1 MASKINKDGKTEI
14 KLYLKSALESLAEV
28 LDKNGSLN
36 SVQPQL
42 ELIWKTIYDIEN
54 NWEEI
59 ETKGGKIKIN

>member
-1 MASKINKDGKTEI
+1 
-14 KLYLKSALESLAEV
+14 LESLADV
-28 LDKNGSLN
+28 LDKNGSIN

-59 ETKGGKIKIN
+59 ETKK

>member
-1 MASKINKDGKTEI
+1 
-14 KLYLKSALESLAEV
+14 LESLAEV

>member
-14 KLYLKSALESLAEV
+14 NLYLKSALESLADV
-28 LDKNGSLN
+28 LDKNGSLG